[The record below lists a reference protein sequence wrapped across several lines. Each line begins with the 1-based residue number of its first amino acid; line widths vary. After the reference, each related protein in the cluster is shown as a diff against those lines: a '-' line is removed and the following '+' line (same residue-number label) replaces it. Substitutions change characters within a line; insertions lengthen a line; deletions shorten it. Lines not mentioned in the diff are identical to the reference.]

1 MTKHNLSL
9 PTWQSRVLLV
19 ASLAALAA
27 AELGAGVYAFQSA
40 SRSQEFYGIPT
51 DAALKTVLSVTAGLG
66 VAFGAAV
73 TAWLWR
79 TGRKGL
85 RRQAYLAIAMTAW
98 ALVISVGN
106 LAGYFAWTRAQ
117 HAAEVVRMSEPYR
130 IALERVNSGA
140 YVPDED
146 RSLIRRGE
154 PPADAERELGD
165 IGKAFGV
172 HILILG
178 FGAAYRLPAPVKRK
192 RKQQPKQSRAK
203 GKPQLAVSNG

>member
-9 PTWQSRVLLV
+9 PTWQSRALL
-19 ASLAALAA
+19 ASGLLALAA
-27 AELGAGVYAFQSA
+27 AELGSGVYAFQSA
-40 SRSQEFYGIPT
+40 SSAQQFYGIPT
-51 DAALKTVLSVTAGLG
+51 DAVLKTVLSVAAGLG

-85 RRQAYLAIAMTAW
+85 RRQAYLAIAMTVW

-106 LAGYFAWTRAQ
+106 LAGYFSWTRSQ
-117 HAAEVVRMSEPYR
+117 HAAEIVRMSEPYR

-154 PPADAERELGD
+154 PPADAEREFGD

-178 FGAAYRLPAPVKRK
+178 FGAAYRLPEPQKRK
-192 RKQQPKQSRAK
+192 RKQPTKQTRAK
-203 GKPQLAVSNG
+203 GKPQLAVNNG